1 MLEDGGKEAKSFS
14 VGYCHPGHELART
27 YAVNPTTR
35 SHAQFYAKMRALTEA
50 TPELSALSESEFLS
64 RYLKETSLKN
74 LSRITVDTL
83 AIIALLTDASY
94 LKSLE
99 DDIMQNNRLKDSPV
113 DKHVEDE
120 KKKKK
125 AAK

>member
-1 MLEDGGKEAKSFS
+1 M
-14 VGYCHPGHELART
+14 
-27 YAVNPTTR
+27 
-35 SHAQFYAKMRALTEA
+35 
-50 TPELSALSESEFLS
+50 
-64 RYLKETSLKN
+64 
-74 LSRITVDTL
+74 
-83 AIIALLTDASY
+83 LTDASY

-125 AAK
+125 AARSKGLSRRDNIEIT

>member
-1 MLEDGGKEAKSFS
+1 MDCWRMEEKRRNLFS
-14 VGYCHPGHELART
+14 GDTASPGHELART

-35 SHAQFYAKMRALTEA
+35 SHAQFYAK
-50 TPELSALSESEFLS
+50 
-64 RYLKETSLKN
+64 
-74 LSRITVDTL
+74 TL
-83 AIIALLTDASY
+83 AIALLTDASY

-120 KKKKK
+120 KKKKN
-125 AAK
+125 AAR

>member
-1 MLEDGGKEAKSFS
+1 MEEKRRNHFQWDTAT
-14 VGYCHPGHELART
+14 PGHELART

-35 SHAQFYAKMRALTEA
+35 SHAQFYAKTLALTEA
-50 TPELSALSESEFLS
+50 TLGLSALSESEFLFE
-64 RYLKETSLKN
+64 YLKETSLKK

-83 AIIALLTDASY
+83 AIAFLTDASY

-125 AAK
+125 AAR

>member
-1 MLEDGGKEAKSFS
+1 MLEDGEKEAKSFS

-35 SHAQFYAKMRALTEA
+35 SHAQFYAK
-50 TPELSALSESEFLS
+50 
-64 RYLKETSLKN
+64 
-74 LSRITVDTL
+74 TL
-83 AIIALLTDASY
+83 AIALLTDASY

-125 AAK
+125 AAR

>member
-1 MLEDGGKEAKSFS
+1 MEEKRRNLFS
-14 VGYCHPGHELART
+14 GDTASPGHELART

-35 SHAQFYAKMRALTEA
+35 SHAQFYAK
-50 TPELSALSESEFLS
+50 
-64 RYLKETSLKN
+64 
-74 LSRITVDTL
+74 TL
-83 AIIALLTDASY
+83 AIALLTDASY

-120 KKKKK
+120 KKKKN
-125 AAK
+125 AAR

>member
-35 SHAQFYAKMRALTEA
+35 SHAQFYAKTMA
-50 TPELSALSESEFLS
+50 
-64 RYLKETSLKN
+64 
-74 LSRITVDTL
+74 
-83 AIIALLTDASY
+83 IALLTDASY

-120 KKKKK
+120 KKKKN
-125 AAK
+125 AAR

>member
-1 MLEDGGKEAKSFS
+1 MEEKRRNLFQCDTAS
-14 VGYCHPGHELART
+14 PGHELART

-35 SHAQFYAKMRALTEA
+35 SHAQFYAK
-50 TPELSALSESEFLS
+50 
-64 RYLKETSLKN
+64 
-74 LSRITVDTL
+74 TL
-83 AIIALLTDASY
+83 AIALLTDASY

-120 KKKKK
+120 KKKKN
-125 AAK
+125 AAR

>member
-14 VGYCHPGHELART
+14 VVIPPPLDMSLPET

-35 SHAQFYAKMRALTEA
+35 SHAQFYAK
-50 TPELSALSESEFLS
+50 
-64 RYLKETSLKN
+64 
-74 LSRITVDTL
+74 TL
-83 AIIALLTDASY
+83 AIALLTDASY

-125 AAK
+125 AARSKGLRSP